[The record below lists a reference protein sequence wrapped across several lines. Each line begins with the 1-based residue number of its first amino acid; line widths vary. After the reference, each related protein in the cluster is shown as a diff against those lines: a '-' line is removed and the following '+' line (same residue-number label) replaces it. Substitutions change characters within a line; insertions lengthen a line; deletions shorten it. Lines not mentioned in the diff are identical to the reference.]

1 MGGVSVVDLV
11 SKTAC
16 DGLLPVRA
24 GQFELSEVLP
34 DAITSIAPFAGE
46 KKKVS
51 EALKAVHG
59 MGFPAPNRATGKDRS
74 RCIWVGPG
82 QAMLV
87 GPKLGDLSGAAT
99 TDQTDGWA
107 VMRLQGADCEDVLA
121 RLVPV
126 DLRLRSFKSGHTAR
140 TRLFH
145 APLSITRTGAD
156 RFELMVFRSMAK
168 TVVDELL
175 VAMKSVA
182 VQQEPAAP

>member
-1 MGGVSVVDLV
+1 MVDLV
-11 SKTAC
+11 LKTAC
-16 DGLLPVRA
+16 DGLLPVRS
-24 GQFELSEVLP
+24 GQCELSEVLP
-34 DAITSIAPFAGE
+34 DAITSIAPFSGE
-46 KKKVS
+46 KKRVS
-51 EALKAVHG
+51 EALKAAHG
-59 MGFPAPNRATGKDRS
+59 MGFPAPNRATGKGRS

-87 GPKLGDLSGAAT
+87 GPELGDLSGAAT
-99 TDQTDGWA
+99 TDQSDGWA
-107 VMRLQGADCEDVLA
+107 VMRLQGAGCEAVLA

-126 DLRLRSFKSGHTAR
+126 DLRLQVFKTGHTAR
-140 TRLFH
+140 SRLFH

-182 VQQEPAAP
+182 AQQELTMP